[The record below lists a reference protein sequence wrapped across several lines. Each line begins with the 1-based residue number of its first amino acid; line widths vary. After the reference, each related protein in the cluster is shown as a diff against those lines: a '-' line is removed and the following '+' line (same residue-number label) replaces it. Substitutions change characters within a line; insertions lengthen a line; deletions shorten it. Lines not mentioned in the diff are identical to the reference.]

1 MTDPAIIHV
10 VGLAAVWVIF
20 LSSIRFAAAGFY
32 GLRPV
37 AACIVHLIRC
47 ESRHLL
53 KRDSADRRECRRRLL
68 DSLDKQYTELLI
80 AITTP
85 WSVMLLFIGMVL
97 IGTGLSLASV
107 GDIAQLVARRP
118 ENWSA
123 FDRGMDLTG
132 ALLMCTGMAS
142 THAGITKRRSLSL
155 ILSFAFTL
163 IGVGIGVVTV
173 VRP

>member
-32 GLRPV
+32 GLKPV
-37 AACIVHLIRC
+37 ASCLWHLIRC
-47 ESRHLL
+47 NGS
-53 KRDSADRRECRRRLL
+53 DRAECRRRLF
-68 DSLDKQYTELLI
+68 DSLDRQYTELLI

-85 WSVMLLFIGMVL
+85 WSVMLLFLGVL
-97 IGTGLSLASV
+97 LLGGGLSAASI
-107 GDIAQLVARRP
+107 GDVAQLVARAP
-118 ENWSA
+118 ERWSA

-132 ALLMCTGMAS
+132 ALLICTGMAAI
-142 THAGITKRRSLSL
+142 HAAITKRRSLSL
-155 ILSFAFTL
+155 VLSFVFTL

-173 VRP
+173 VQP